1 VNARPLKY
9 LSEPELRFAF
19 DQTAEDPRD
28 GLTLYGP
35 LDIARPYGVRAGVIG
50 TERGVELY
58 RRWVRWAQRPVG
70 RNPTDASRP
79 MFPGFSAAFRTA
91 WEVDPVA
98 TIVLTDREIDE
109 RLEVSD
115 PHQRVFGVV
124 SLYSDRLLAARRED
138 ESRPDLWFVVVPDR
152 LKTHCRPLSKAPA
165 NSAKQ
170 TNVSFRNAQSARQFK
185 RNQSLFQE
193 LDKEADVYLHE
204 IDFHN
209 QLKARLLR
217 DQVITQGVKEST
229 LGNILALPND
239 EYSGGSIAIQPEIAW
254 RLSTAV
260 FYKCGGRPWKLA
272 DVRPGVC
279 YVGIVFKRDE
289 THADP
294 RWACCAAQMFLD
306 SGDGMVFK
314 GALGPWHSPETL
326 QNHLS
331 YLAAKEIA
339 ASVANEYRRGG
350 GILKELY
357 LHGRASFN
365 GEEMN
370 GFRDGAGSDVEV
382 VGVTIKKDST
392 LKLFRAV
399 GNTPLMR
406 GSYYQ
411 ADERNVYLWTK
422 GFVPRLRR
430 YPGWEVPN
438 GLKVSVRSDRVP
450 IDRTMSDVLMLT
462 KLNYNACGFA
472 DGVPVTLKFADAVGE
487 ILTAAP
493 FGNQPPP
500 PLPFRHYV

>member
-1 VNARPLKY
+1 VNTRTLKY

-19 DQTAEDPRD
+19 NQTAEDPRD
-28 GLTLYGP
+28 GLTLFGP

-50 TERGVELY
+50 TEKGIELY

-79 MFPGFSAAFRTA
+79 VFPGFSAAFRTEWA
-91 WEVDPVA
+91 TDPVA
-98 TIVLTDREIDE
+98 TIVLSDQEIDE
-109 RLEVSD
+109 RLAVTDS
-115 PHQRVFGVV
+115 HQRVFGVV
-124 SLYSDRLLAARRED
+124 SLYADRLLAARRED

-152 LKTHCRPLSKAPA
+152 LKIHCRPLSNAPA
-165 NSAKQ
+165 NSVKQ
-170 TNVSFRNAQSARQFK
+170 TNTSFRNAQSARQFK

-217 DQVITQGVKEST
+217 DQVITQGVKERT
-229 LGNILALPND
+229 LGNILALPNA
-239 EYSGGSIAIQPEIAW
+239 EYSAGSIAIQPEIAW

-272 DVRPGVC
+272 EVRPGVC

-314 GALGPWHSPETL
+314 GALGPWHSPDTL

-331 YLAAKEIA
+331 YDAAKEIA
-339 ASVANEYRRGG
+339 ANVASEYRRGG
-350 GILKELY
+350 GLLKELY
-357 LHGRASFN
+357 LHGRASFS
-365 GEEMN
+365 GEEMK
-370 GFRDGAGSDVEV
+370 GFHDGAGSDVEV

-392 LKLFRAV
+392 LKLFRAI

-411 ADERNVYLWTK
+411 ADDRNAYLWTK

-450 IDRTMSDVLMLT
+450 IDRTMRDVLMLT